1 MSFALVSY
9 TSAAPESTQL
19 FMINFFQEKI
29 STRNNPRIP
38 KLQSSEALDIKPG
51 MDTSKYSSSW
61 REKAE
66 NKITVPEFRKVKNFG

>member
-1 MSFALVSY
+1 MSFALVSD

-29 STRNNPRIP
+29 SRRNTPRIP

-51 MDTSKYSSSW
+51 TDTSKCSSDW

-66 NKITVPEFRKVKNFG
+66 KEITVPEFKKVKNFD